1 MFQKEQF
8 LDFLPRLHLSWQQEG
23 LIEMA
28 DNLLIIVLN
37 ISHSILWSKTC
48 THAQRLCSVLTLS

>member
-37 ISHSILWSKTC
+37 ISHSILC
-48 THAQRLCSVLTLS
+48 THAQLLCSVLTLS